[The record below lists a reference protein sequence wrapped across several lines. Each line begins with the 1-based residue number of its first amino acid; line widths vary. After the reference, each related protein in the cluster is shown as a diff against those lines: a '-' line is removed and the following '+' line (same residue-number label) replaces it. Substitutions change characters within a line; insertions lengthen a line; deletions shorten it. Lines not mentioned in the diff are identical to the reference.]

1 MAKKSKPY
9 HVYVG
14 RTFHHLPLEYD
25 PQGLLYEALGLLHK
39 AVQSTLSAEGKTSIV
54 RYELTIPTDY
64 AHSIADTMKLFG
76 EKLKATVDEDLSAK
90 KTRLSRP
97 PFVHTMTIM
106 WSQQPTVIVHR
117 RVDVAILMNAEA
129 FERFTFDFK
138 KGGQEMRA
146 AVKRCWEEALAAH
159 CDHQPTV
166 SLHTPLNSYHT
177 LDTSW
182 RDHTDRLR
190 VAFFCLSKMARMTH
204 RVRDRVQIRTTFGGL
219 RV

>member
-76 EKLKATVDEDLSAK
+76 EKTQS
-90 KTRLSRP
+90 
-97 PFVHTMTIM
+97 H
-106 WSQQPTVIVHR
+106 
-117 RVDVAILMNAEA
+117 
-129 FERFTFDFK
+129 
-138 KGGQEMRA
+138 G
-146 AVKRCWEEALAAH
+146 
-159 CDHQPTV
+159 
-166 SLHTPLNSYHT
+166 
-177 LDTSW
+177 
-182 RDHTDRLR
+182 
-190 VAFFCLSKMARMTH
+190 
-204 RVRDRVQIRTTFGGL
+204 
-219 RV
+219 